1 MAACSVPDCT
11 LDSATGMV
19 CKSYCSPIAVLF
31 SILPSS
37 SSGSQ
42 SANQSSPGKG
52 KGRRSSVRC
61 LSGRSSQGKS
71 LTKTQIMTAYKAEL
85 REYRLLQEE
94 LGPWTQAFKAQ
105 HGRKPGLLDVERT
118 GMCSS
123 SMLLICTASGDCTPT
138 QCGGWH
144 TGVDQTCACQT
155 PFWPVL
161 PCYGTINWEY
171 WCCRTLC
178 MSLSS
183 ESTKR

>member
-1 MAACSVPDCT
+1 MLAMAACSVPDCT

-42 SANQSSPGKG
+42 SPNQSSPGKG

-118 GMCSS
+118 GMFFSS
-123 SMLLICTASGDCTPT
+123 SMLLICTALSDCTYT
-138 QCGGWH
+138 M
-144 TGVDQTCACQT
+144 
-155 PFWPVL
+155 
-161 PCYGTINWEY
+161 
-171 WCCRTLC
+171 R
-178 MSLSS
+178 
-183 ESTKR
+183 